1 MRIFELLNFQHL
13 VLYVF
18 PTLAFIV
25 LFWVALGYSHLKGK
39 DDEARKTE
47 IYGTYPDGLQDRE
60 APFPLFLILVIA
72 GTFIWGFFYI
82 LGYGLLG
89 VRI

>member
-1 MRIFELLNFQHL
+1 L
-13 VLYVF
+13 V
-18 PTLAFIV
+18 FIV
-25 LFWVALGYSHLKGK
+25 LFWIALGYSHVKGK
-39 DDEARKTE
+39 DDEARKAE

-60 APFPLFLILVIA
+60 SPFPLFLTLVIA

-89 VRI
+89 VKI